1 MTPRL
6 GLGLAALGRPAYIAL
21 DRDRDLG
28 PFSSRSVDEMRARAH
43 AMLDAAWASGIRYID
58 AARSYG
64 LAEQFLGEWL
74 AQHPTRRGELT
85 IGSKWGYRY
94 VADWQRDVDVH
105 EVKDHSLAHIETQ
118 WPETLAALGEAPDLY
133 LIHSV
138 TPDSPALADA
148 ALLDRLR
155 KLAAEGVRVGISTS
169 GPHQAAVL
177 DAARTLA
184 DTPFSAVQATVNV
197 LEPSVAPALERA
209 HDVGWIVV
217 AKEVFANGRLA
228 STPASEPSTPVGRRV
243 APEGKPSTTGG
254 RRVAPESKPST
265 PWAAALTEATGLV
278 PEVAALG
285 WALAQPYLDVALT
298 GAVTEQQLDAN
309 LTAVA
314 LTPEQLAAAAAL
326 AVDPTEYWAARSA
339 LTWG

>member
-1 MTPRL
+1 
-6 GLGLAALGRPAYIAL
+6 
-21 DRDRDLG
+21 
-28 PFSSRSVDEMRARAH
+28 MRTRAH
-43 AMLDAAWASGIRYID
+43 AMLDAAWAKGIRYVD

-64 LAEQFLGEWL
+64 RAEQFLGEWL
-74 AQHPTRRGELT
+74 TEHPERRSEFT

-138 TPDSPALADA
+138 TPDSPALADT

-177 DAARTLA
+177 DAARALA

-209 HDVGWIVV
+209 HDVGWFVV
-217 AKEVFANGRLA
+217 AKEEFANGRLA
-228 STPASEPSTPVGRRV
+228 STPAGE
-243 APEGKPSTTGG
+243 
-254 RRVAPESKPST
+254 PST

-314 LTPEQLAAAAAL
+314 LTPEQLAAAAV
-326 AVDPTEYWAARSA
+326 AVDPTEYWAARSS

>member
-1 MTPRL
+1 M
-6 GLGLAALGRPAYIAL
+6 
-21 DRDRDLG
+21 
-28 PFSSRSVDEMRARAH
+28 
-43 AMLDAAWASGIRYID
+43 
-58 AARSYG
+58 
-64 LAEQFLGEWL
+64 
-74 AQHPTRRGELT
+74 
-85 IGSKWGYRY
+85 
-94 VADWQRDVDVH
+94 
-105 EVKDHSLAHIETQ
+105 
-118 WPETLAALGEAPDLY
+118 
-133 LIHSV
+133 
-138 TPDSPALADA
+138 
-148 ALLDRLR
+148 
-155 KLAAEGVRVGISTS
+155 RVGISTS
-169 GPHQAAVL
+169 GPQQGDVL

-209 HDVGWIVV
+209 HDVGWFVV

-228 STPASEPSTPVGRRV
+228 STPAGEPSTPGGRRV
-243 APEGKPSTTGG
+243 APEG
-254 RRVAPESKPST
+254 KPST

>member
-1 MTPRL
+1 
-6 GLGLAALGRPAYIAL
+6 
-21 DRDRDLG
+21 
-28 PFSSRSVDEMRARAH
+28 MRTRAH
-43 AMLDAAWASGIRYID
+43 AMLDAAWARGIRYVD

-74 AQHPTRRGELT
+74 ARHPERRTELT

-105 EVKDHSLAHIETQ
+105 EVKDHSLAHFETQ
-118 WPETLAALGEAPDLY
+118 WPETFAALGGAPDLY

-138 TPDSPALADA
+138 TPDSPALGDA

-155 KLAAEGVRVGISTS
+155 ELAAVGVRVGISTS
-169 GPHQAAVL
+169 GPHQATVL

-209 HDVGWIVV
+209 HDVGWFVV

-228 STPASEPSTPVGRRV
+228 STPAG
-243 APEGKPSTTGG
+243 
-254 RRVAPESKPST
+254 KPST
-265 PWAAALTEATGLV
+265 PWAVALTEATGLV

-314 LTPEQLAAAAAL
+314 LTPEQLAAAAAV

>member
-43 AMLDAAWASGIRYID
+43 AMLDAAWARGVRYVD

-74 AQHPTRRGELT
+74 THHPERRTELT

-105 EVKDHSLAHIETQ
+105 EVKDHSLGHFEAQ
-118 WPETLAALGEAPDLY
+118 WPETLAALGGAPDLY

-138 TPDSPALADA
+138 TPDSPALGDA

-155 KLAAEGVRVGISTS
+155 ALAADGVRVGISTS
-169 GPHQAAVL
+169 GPHQGDVL
-177 DAARTLA
+177 DAARTLE

-197 LEPSVAPALERA
+197 LEPSVAPALQRA
-209 HDVGWIVV
+209 HDAGWVVV

-228 STPASEPSTPVGRRV
+228 STPAGE
-243 APEGKPSTTGG
+243 
-254 RRVAPESKPST
+254 PST
-265 PWAAALTEATGLV
+265 PWATALVEATGLT
-278 PEVAALG
+278 PESAALG
-285 WALAQPYLDVALT
+285 WALAQPYIDVALT

-309 LTAVA
+309 LEAVA
-314 LTPEQLAAAAAL
+314 LTHEQLEATPPL
-326 AVDPTEYWAARSA
+326 AVEPSAYWAARSA

>member
-28 PFSSRSVDEMRARAH
+28 PFSGRSVGEMRARAH
-43 AMLDAAWASGIRYID
+43 AMLDAAWAKGIRYVD

-64 LAEQFLGEWL
+64 RAEQFLGEWL
-74 AQHPTRRGELT
+74 TQHPERRSEFT

-105 EVKDHSLAHIETQ
+105 EVKDHSLAHFETQ
-118 WPETLAALGEAPDLY
+118 WPETFAALGGAPDLY

-138 TPDSPALADA
+138 TPDSPALADT

-155 KLAAEGVRVGISTS
+155 KLAADGVRVGISTS

-177 DAARTLA
+177 DAARALA

-209 HDVGWIVV
+209 HDVGWFVV

-228 STPASEPSTPVGRRV
+228 STPAGE
-243 APEGKPSTTGG
+243 
-254 RRVAPESKPST
+254 PST
-265 PWAAALTEATGLV
+265 PWAAALANATGLT
-278 PEVAALG
+278 PEAAALG
-285 WALAQPYLDVALT
+285 WALAQPYIDVALT

-309 LTAVA
+309 LEAVA
-314 LTPEQLAAAAAL
+314 LTPEQLDATHPL
-326 AVDPTEYWAARSA
+326 AVEPADYWAARAA